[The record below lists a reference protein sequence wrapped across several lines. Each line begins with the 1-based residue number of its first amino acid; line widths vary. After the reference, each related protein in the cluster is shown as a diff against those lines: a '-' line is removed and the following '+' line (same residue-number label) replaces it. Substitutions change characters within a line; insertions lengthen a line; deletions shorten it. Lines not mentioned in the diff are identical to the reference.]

1 MKCGSRK
8 LTTLDRRARARCD
21 AGRPMVRY
29 GRSRIYL
36 PQMPLHGLYVAGH
49 QPDDAQ
55 VLEEVIELTTM
66 IAWRKGPC
74 AEFPWSRVAFPRFLV
89 AVRIGRAWLQAFR
102 GTAGQWKVAV
112 CLQRRLDRHGVH
124 PVLGPH
130 IEPCLHVQPATARAR
145 PVASPV
151 ARAAGISV
159 QGHLHNAGNG
169 EDHIREG
176 AAPWNPTTTAALRK
190 RRSVAAMLS
199 VPSLFATGHQELQ

>member
-1 MKCGSRK
+1 M
-8 LTTLDRRARARCD
+8 
-21 AGRPMVRY
+21 
-29 GRSRIYL
+29 
-36 PQMPLHGLYVAGH
+36 
-49 QPDDAQ
+49 
-55 VLEEVIELTTM
+55 TTM

-89 AVRIGRAWLQAFR
+89 AVRIGRAWLQAYR

-130 IEPCLHVQPATARAR
+130 VEPCLHVQPATALAR

-151 ARAAGISV
+151 ARAAGIGV

-176 AAPWNPTTTAALRK
+176 GAVEPDNYSRAAKEAQRGCHALCALIYSQLATRSCSSRAGPSHVPKAVLERLPRGSFPLAATALPRDEHHIPPIGPQGVVAVAAP
-190 RRSVAAMLS
+190 
-199 VPSLFATGHQELQ
+199 PSLERVRPF